1 VTEHRRGFASDNNS
15 GAHPD
20 VLSAIAAANEGHV
33 VAYGDDDYTAAAAER
48 FREHFGEDARAF
60 LVFNGTGANV
70 AAIDALTEPQEGVI
84 CTDVAHM
91 HVDECGAPERLAGA
105 KLLTVPAQA
114 GKLSVTDIR
123 RWASWRGDE
132 HRIQPRVVSIT
143 QATELGTVYTL
154 DETRAIADTAH
165 ELDMYLHVDGA
176 RLANAAV
183 ALGQPLRALTTDAGV
198 DAVSFGGTKNG
209 LLVGDA
215 VIFLR
220 PELDQ
225 DFLFTRKQ
233 LGQLASKM
241 RFLAVQFEA
250 LLEEDLWR
258 SNASHANAMAARLA
272 EAVAAIAGAEIAY
285 PVDANGVFVTLPPGA
300 IGRLRD
306 ALPAAL
312 PFYVWD
318 ESAGTIR
325 LMCSWDTTEAD
336 VDGLVTAIQ
345 EAMAGS

>member
-20 VLSAIAAANEGHV
+20 VLAAIAAANEGHV
-33 VAYGDDDYTAAAAER
+33 IAYGDDDYTAAAAER
-48 FREHFGEDARAF
+48 FREHFGGDARAF

-70 AAIDALTEPQEGVI
+70 AAIDALTDPHEGVI

-114 GKLSVTDIR
+114 GKLSVADIS
-123 RWASWRGDE
+123 RWASWHGDE

-143 QATELGTVYTL
+143 QATELGTVYTPE
-154 DETRAIADTAH
+154 ETRAIADAAH

-176 RLANAAV
+176 RLANAAA
-183 ALGQPLRALTTDAGV
+183 ALGQPLGALTADVGV

-209 LLVGDA
+209 LLMGEA
-215 VIFLR
+215 VVFLR
-220 PELDQ
+220 PQLGQ

-250 LLEEDLWR
+250 LLEGDLWR
-258 SNASHANAMAARLA
+258 SNASHANAMASRLA
-272 EAVAAIAGAEIAY
+272 EAVSAIAGAEIAY

-306 ALPAAL
+306 ALRVAL

-336 VDGLVTAIQ
+336 VDDLVTAIQ
-345 EAMAGS
+345 EAITGS